1 MNKGQGTKNQFYSYS
16 MRTVLNQMVFCR
28 GVVLMRVQQPDDA
41 LTMENL
47 LMRFRMRFDSGTASG
62 AFRTITRVG
71 IVSEVPSLA
80 FFGPAPDDPNLS
92 ITPAYH
98 RSLAVSFAADVNR
111 YVDFRLDLSSLI
123 DKSNPGENWVYVMID
138 DVDYQSSLTGDIK
151 AWKMDAIYTT
161 TGIR

>member
-1 MNKGQGTKNQFYSYS
+1 MNGQGTKNQFYKYS

-47 LMRFRMRFDSGTASG
+47 LMRFRMQFDSGTASG

-71 IVSEVPSLA
+71 IVSEIPSLA
-80 FFGPAPDDPNLS
+80 FFGSAPDDPNLG
-92 ITPAYH
+92 ITPDYH
-98 RSLAVSFAADVNR
+98 RYIDVSIAADVNR

-123 DKSNPGENWVYVMID
+123 DKSAPDQNWVYVAIA
-138 DVDYQSSLTGDIK
+138 DVDYNSSLTGDIK
-151 AWKMDAIYTT
+151 AWKMDALYTT